1 MKTATY
7 TDPVYL
13 KKSKSQFKIYG
24 SLLLLSLFSNLIIKP
39 AFPLF
44 PLLGLLIGGPVL
56 VMFFMA
62 PAGLYNAW
70 KSKKNKEGRPQLQ
83 FRYFMAHLFFTS
95 LTLLFLVIA
104 IKDLSSLFLPLL
116 EKL

>member
-70 KSKKNKEGRPQLQ
+70 KSEKNKEGRPQLQ
-83 FRYFMAHLFFTS
+83 IRARLKAHHPAANSNYWKRFG
-95 LTLLFLVIA
+95 I
-104 IKDLSSLFLPLL
+104 IPQQ
-116 EKL
+116 